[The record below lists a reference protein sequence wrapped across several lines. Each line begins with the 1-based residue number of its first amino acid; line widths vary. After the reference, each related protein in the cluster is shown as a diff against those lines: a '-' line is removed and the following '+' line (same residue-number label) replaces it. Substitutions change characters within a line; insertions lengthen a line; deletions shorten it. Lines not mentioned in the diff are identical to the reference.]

1 MQYAVDYDADTYYSF
16 TDANGSSTSVISSDG
31 VSTLSF
37 RDGSN
42 NPVGKDFRAIKFK
55 LTLTRDAG
63 SSTSDENQLKL
74 KTPDVVSTTLEFRKK
89 LEPKYGHQVQLDLN
103 REYKGK
109 TPKQLRAALVSAIE
123 SSTLVEFTFRDDD
136 SAERNYYVDV
146 VSATGIENT
155 GYDERGYS
163 TVSLMEP

>member
-1 MQYAVDYDADTYYSF
+1 M
-16 TDANGSSTSVISSDG
+16 
-31 VSTLSF
+31 
-37 RDGSN
+37 
-42 NPVGKDFRAIKFK
+42 
-55 LTLTRDAG
+55 
-63 SSTSDENQLKL
+63 
-74 KTPDVVSTTLEFRKK
+74 STTLEFRKK